1 MTKTCITSEVYKITI
16 PLLAYLQIPASNN
29 DTVPDQTSP
38 SEEYLQR
45 QRARELR
52 VAHFETIHI
61 RLGNLRLLLVL
72 LEIAAIFFYL
82 RGHSYSAQWLL
93 VPILLFLAV
102 VVYHSRILQKQSLA
116 KRAVDFYRHGLARIE
131 DRWQGI
137 GQLGDRFDISSH
149 LYAADL
155 DLFGHGS
162 LYQLLSVARTR
173 MGEDTLASWL
183 LAPSPLPVIQERN
196 TSIADLRSR
205 VDYREDMAILSDN
218 LKAGVHPEDLARW
231 AQSPRQLKNP
241 FVRWLAL
248 AFTILMLAA
257 AAVWINTGDKVPF
270 LIVVFFEGIIVLL
283 HRSRVESVLHQTEH
297 ALADLQLLASLLAR
311 MEQEPFA
318 APALL
323 ALKERLSTSS
333 STASQAI
340 GRLDTICQYIQS
352 LENPLMRLLD
362 IPFLYS
368 VQLAFVADAW
378 RHRYGAAVISWLSA
392 LGEMEALLSL
402 ATYSYEHPADPFPSF
417 IASAP
422 TFQATALGHPLIPAS
437 RCVRNDIVLGGQ
449 RRVVLISG
457 SNMSGKSTLMR
468 AVGINTV
475 LAMAG
480 APVRATSVELT
491 PLRVGASIL
500 VNDSLQKGSSRFYAE
515 ITRLRYIRD
524 LADQDPPLLFLLD
537 ELLQGTN
544 SRDRLIGA
552 EGIVNALL
560 KTSAIGLI
568 STHDLA
574 ITGLQAE
581 SIYNM
586 HFQDEIE
593 DGKMKFDFK
602 LRDGAV
608 TRSNGVELMRLI
620 GLDV

>member
-1 MTKTCITSEVYKITI
+1 M
-16 PLLAYLQIPASNN
+16 
-29 DTVPDQTSP
+29 PDPTLP

-52 VAHFETIHI
+52 VAHFEAIHI

-72 LEIAAIFFYL
+72 LEVAAIFFYL
-82 RGHSYSAQWLL
+82 RTPSFSGRWLL
-93 VPILLFLAV
+93 VPLVLFIAV
-102 VVYHSRILQKQSLA
+102 AVFHSKTLQRQSLA

-131 DRWQGI
+131 DRWQGM
-137 GQLGDRFDISSH
+137 GQLGDRFDISTH

-183 LAPSPLPVIQERN
+183 LQPSPLPAILERH
-196 TSIADLRSR
+196 TSLADLRSR
-205 VDYREDMAILSDN
+205 IDYREDMAILSDN
-218 LKAGVHPEDLARW
+218 LQTGVHPAELTQW
-231 AQSPRQLKNP
+231 AQSPRQLKSR

-248 AFTILMLAA
+248 LLTILMLVAA
-257 AAVWINTGDKVPF
+257 AFWIDSGVKAPF
-270 LIVVFFEGIIVLL
+270 FTVVFFEGILVLL
-283 HRSRVESVLHQTEH
+283 HRSRVESILHQTEH
-297 ALADLQLLASLLAR
+297 ALDDLQLLSSLLAR

-340 GRLDTICQYIQS
+340 ARLDTICQHIQS

-378 RHRYGAAVISWLSA
+378 RHRYGSAVIAWLA
-392 LGEMEALLSL
+392 TLGEMEALLSL
-402 ATYSYEHPADPFPSF
+402 ATYSYEHPAYPFPDFLSGEPAF
-417 IASAP
+417 HAVS
-422 TFQATALGHPLIPAS
+422 LGHPLIPDS
-437 RCVRNDIVLGGQ
+437 RCVRNDIALGDQ
-449 RRVVLISG
+449 QRVVLISG

-480 APVRATSVELT
+480 APVHAGSLQLT

-515 ITRLRYIRD
+515 ITRLRHIHD

-560 KTSAIGLI
+560 STNAIGII

-574 ITGLQAE
+574 LTALKGD
-581 SIYNM
+581 SIHNM

-602 LRDGAV
+602 LRNGPV